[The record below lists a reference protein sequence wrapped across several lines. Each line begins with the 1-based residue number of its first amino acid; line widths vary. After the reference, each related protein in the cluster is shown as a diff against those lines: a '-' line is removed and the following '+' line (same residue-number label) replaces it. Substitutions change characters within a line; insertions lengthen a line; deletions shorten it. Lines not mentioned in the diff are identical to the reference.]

1 MPAALSGPPAPLP
14 FDRPPVRPALAAF
27 ALAIVAFVFSP
38 TTADPDLWGHLRF
51 GLDFWRDGLARAD
64 PYAYVTAGQPWVNHE
79 WLAEALMA
87 LAWMGGGAAGLI
99 GLKVLASLV
108 VAATVLRHLAW
119 RGVPAVDAA
128 IVLLYGG
135 LLMVPWQGSVRPQV
149 FTYAALALLLALVAR
164 AERGEVRALW
174 GAVPLMAVWAN
185 LHGGFL
191 AGVGVLGLWWVARAA
206 ADRLA
211 AVAPGARGVAR
222 RALLPMAC
230 AAGATL
236 LTPYGPE
243 LWFFLRTALVPR
255 REIAEW
261 NPVEAAGL
269 EGLALAALLGP
280 VVVAWARSRRER
292 SPALGLVLLAT
303 AVAPFVAR
311 RHTPLFAI
319 AAMMLAGEHLADL
332 ARRAAERLGGAPLPP
347 GRERRLAAGLW
358 VGAAVFAV
366 AAVPHVR
373 QIEYEAS
380 DYPVRAVEALKRAG
394 VRGDMITFFDWGEYV
409 IWHLGPGVR
418 VSMDGRR
425 ETVYPDDVYRESLA
439 FLYGVGRWDALLER
453 GRPALALVSRGFAAY
468 NLLRCAPGWIVIV
481 EDDHSALFARAGSV
495 QAARLRARPL
505 PAPLPPHARLRFP

>member
-1 MPAALSGPPAPLP
+1 
-14 FDRPPVRPALAAF
+14 VRPALTVF
-27 ALAIVAFVFSP
+27 ALAVVAFVFSP
-38 TTADPDLWGHLRF
+38 THADPDLWGHLRF

-64 PYAYVTAGQPWVNHE
+64 RYAYVTAGQPWVNHE

-87 LAWMGGGAAGLI
+87 FAWKGGGAATLI
-99 GLKVLASLV
+99 GLKVLAALV
-108 VAATVLRHLAW
+108 VAGTVLRHLAW

-128 IVLLYGG
+128 IVLLSGS
-135 LLMVPWQGSVRPQV
+135 LLMMPWLGSVRPQA

-191 AGVGVLGLWWVARAA
+191 AGLGVLGLWWVARAA
-206 ADRLA
+206 ADR
-211 AVAPGARGVAR
+211 VAPVAPDVPGVPR
-222 RALLPMAC
+222 RALLPVAC
-230 AAGATL
+230 AVAATL
-236 LTPYGPE
+236 LTPYGPG
-243 LWFFLRTALVPR
+243 LWVFLRTALVPR

-261 NPVEAAGL
+261 NPVDAAGL

-280 VVVAWARSRRER
+280 VIVAWARSRRER
-292 SPALGLVLLAT
+292 SPALGMVLLAT
-303 AVAPFVAR
+303 AVAPFLAR
-311 RHTPLFAI
+311 RHTPLFAV

-332 ARRAAERLGGAPLPP
+332 ARRVAERLGGAPLPP
-347 GRERRLAAGLW
+347 GRERRLAIGLW
-358 VGAAVFAV
+358 VGAAVFA
-366 AAVPHVR
+366 AAAAPHFR
-373 QIEYEAS
+373 HIQYEAS
-380 DYPVRAVEALKRAG
+380 DYPVRAVEALKRGG

-453 GRPALALVSRGFAAY
+453 GRPDLALVSRGFAAY
-468 NLLRCAPGWIVIV
+468 NLLKCAPGWTVIV
-481 EDDHSALFARAGSV
+481 EDDRSALFARADSV
-495 QAARLRARPL
+495 QAARLRAMAL
-505 PAPLPPHARLRFP
+505 PDPPPRHARLPFP